1 MGFHQTLLRFITI
14 TSFSL
19 LAVACA
25 NKTVQEADLPEQEYY
40 QKAQAALEDGLPT
53 TAVKHLKDLT
63 NRYPFGEYTV
73 RAELDLI
80 YAYISA
86 GDFIAAHANVER
98 FIKNHPD
105 HSSLDYAY
113 YMRALSTY
121 KSTES
126 FLGRYL
132 ALDPSERDVSELT
145 TSFNEFSLL
154 VKRFPDS
161 QYAPDSKAR
170 MVYLRNIIA
179 RHEIQVAKY
188 YFKRNAPLSSLRRG
202 QAVLEQYP
210 SSDSVEDALAIV
222 IQAYMDLEQYDF
234 AQNNIEFLIENF
246 PSSSHLDKDN
256 KFITSSL
263 PKDADPDFLYWVTL
277 GAID

>member
-1 MGFHQTLLRFITI
+1 MTI

-19 LAVACA
+19 LVVACS
-25 NKTVQEADLPEQEYY
+25 NKTVQEPDLPEQEYY
-40 QKAQAALEDGLPT
+40 EKAQAALEDGLPT
-53 TAVKHLKDLT
+53 TAAKHLKDLT
-63 NRYPFGEYTV
+63 SRYPFGEYTI

-80 YAYISA
+80 YSYLSA
-86 GDFIAAHANVER
+86 GDFIAAHVNVER

-113 YMRALSTY
+113 YMRGLITY

-126 FLGRYL
+126 FLGRYI

-154 VKRFPDS
+154 LERYPNS
-161 QYAPDSKAR
+161 QYAPDAKAR

-179 RHEIQVAKY
+179 RHELQVANY
-188 YFKRNAPLSSLRRG
+188 YFKRKAPLSALRRG
-202 QAVLEQYP
+202 QTVLEQYP
-210 SSDSVEDALAIV
+210 SSDSIEDALGVI
-222 IQAYMDLEQYDF
+222 IQAYIDLGQFDL
-234 AQNNIEFLIENF
+234 AQNNIEVLRTSYPTSKF
-246 PSSSHLDKDN
+246 LDKDD
-256 KFITSSL
+256 KFISPRL